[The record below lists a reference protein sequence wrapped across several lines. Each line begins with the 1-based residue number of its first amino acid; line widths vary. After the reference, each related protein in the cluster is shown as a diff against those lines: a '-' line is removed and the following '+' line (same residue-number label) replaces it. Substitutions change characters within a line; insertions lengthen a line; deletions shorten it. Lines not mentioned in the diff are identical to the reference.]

1 VLKLTP
7 DLMSF
12 INTGMNISEVARYS
26 GKTTKAPNYWTQVTL
41 LLDKLFKLGS
51 GNDSKLKRIAQG
63 FDQKTGEHVIRL
75 EYRVKADNQNKIA
88 QKPTKVKLKP
98 DDADKKKS

>member
-1 VLKLTP
+1 
-7 DLMSF
+7 
-12 INTGMNISEVARYS
+12 MNISEVARYS
-26 GKTTKAPNYWTQVTL
+26 GKTTKPPNYWMQITI
-41 LLDKLFKLGS
+41 LLDKLFNLGS

-88 QKPTKVKLKP
+88 RKPAKVKLSP
-98 DDADKKKS
+98 DDDEAKKKS